1 MIRKNGGTVSDPKN
15 ESGQTI
21 ILLALSLAVLCGFLG
36 LAIDVGQM
44 RSAER
49 RLQESADAAAL
60 AGALEITYCN
70 GSANCSQMTTAAQ
83 DAMSENGMSGG
94 ALITDCSTSPGSGL
108 SLAVHNGPCALG
120 SSDPNNGDA
129 RFVEAV
135 VTNDQPTYFARI
147 FGLNSVRLSARA
159 EAKEGSSPFCIYV
172 ADAPSNGGSM
182 NISPGSHLDANCGI
196 DVGSNVSLQNG
207 EHIGSKIFDVAGSVS
222 GSSNQVSPAPVQYA
236 PPMEDP
242 LATMP
247 APTTSVS
254 CPSSANTITTSSN
267 LTLSPGGYCGVT
279 VNKGTLTLQ
288 PGVYYLQGTF
298 YVGNGA
304 SVTGTGV
311 TLYFASG
318 TFNAD
323 NGSTITLS
331 APTNPYNTNGTPNPY
346 YGILYW
352 EAASDTST
360 FMLQPGSK
368 SKWEGVIY
376 LPGATLDIGDGGSL
390 AAYTILVVKSLT
402 IASGGKITVNADYSS
417 LLNGSPIKGVSAV
430 LAE

>member
-1 MIRKNGGTVSDPKN
+1 MIRKNGGTASDPRN
-15 ESGQTI
+15 ESGQTV

-70 GSANCSQMTTAAQ
+70 GSANCSEMTTAAQ
-83 DAMSENGMSGG
+83 NAMSENGMSGG

-129 RFVEAV
+129 KYVEAV
-135 VTNDQPTYFARI
+135 VTNDQPTYFSRI

-159 EAKEGSSPFCIYV
+159 EAKEGNSPFCIYV
-172 ADAPSNGGSM
+172 ADAPSTGGSL
-182 NISPGSHLDANCGI
+182 NLSPGSHLDANCGI
-196 DVGSNVSLQNG
+196 DVGSNISLQNG
-207 EHIGSKIFDVAGSVS
+207 EHVGSKIFDVAGSVS

-236 PPMEDP
+236 PPMGDP
-242 LATMP
+242 LASMP
-247 APTTSVS
+247 APTTNVS
-254 CPSSANTITTSSN
+254 CPSVANTINTTVD
-267 LTLSPGGYCGVT
+267 LTIQPGGYCGINVT
-279 VNKGTLTLQ
+279 KGTLTLK
-288 PGVYYLQGTF
+288 PGVYYLQGPF
-298 YVGNGA
+298 SVGNSA
-304 SVTGTGV
+304 NVTGSGV
-311 TLYFASG
+311 TLYFSSG
-318 TFNAD
+318 TFTASS
-323 NGSTITLS
+323 GSTITLS

-360 FMLQPGSK
+360 FTLQPGSK

-402 IASGGKITVNADYSS
+402 VDSGGKISVNADYSS
-417 LLNGSPIKGVSAV
+417 LLGGSPIKGVTAV

>member
-1 MIRKNGGTVSDPKN
+1 MIRKNGGTASDPRN

-21 ILLALSLAVLCGFLG
+21 ILLALSLTVLCGFLG

-70 GSANCSQMTTAAQ
+70 GSANCSEMTTAAQ
-83 DAMSENGMSGG
+83 NAMSENGMSGG

-108 SLAVHNGPCALG
+108 SLAVHNGPCSLG
-120 SSDPNNGDA
+120 SSDPNNGNA
-129 RFVEAV
+129 KFVEAV

-147 FGLNSVRLSARA
+147 FGLNSFRLSARA
-159 EAKEGSSPFCIYV
+159 EATEGNSPFCIYV
-172 ADAPSNGGSM
+172 ADAPSNGGSFTA
-182 NISPGSHLDANCGI
+182 SQGSHLDANCGI
-196 DVGSNVSLQNG
+196 DVGTNVSLQNG
-207 EHIGSKIFDVAGSVS
+207 EHIDSKIFDVAGSVS

-236 PPMEDP
+236 PPMGDP
-242 LATMP
+242 LASMP
-247 APTTSVS
+247 APTTNVS
-254 CPSSANTITTSSN
+254 CPSSANTITTSVD
-267 LTLSPGGYCGVT
+267 LTINQGGYCGIT
-279 VNKGTLTLQ
+279 VNKGTLTLK
-288 PGVYYLQGTF
+288 PGVYYLLGPFTI
-298 YVGNGA
+298 GNGA
-304 SVTGTGV
+304 NVTGTGV

-331 APTNPYNTNGTPNPY
+331 APTNPFNTDGTPNPY

-352 EAASDTST
+352 EASTDSST
-360 FMLQPGSK
+360 FTFQPGSK

-376 LPGATLDIGDGGSL
+376 LPGATLDMGDGGKL

-402 IASGGKITVNADYSS
+402 LDPGAQITVNADYSS
-417 LLNGSPIKGVSAV
+417 LLNGSPIKGVTAV